1 MITVLMGAPGAG
13 KTTWL
18 EANKKP
24 KDHVYN
30 TSPVRTNKD
39 LDVATYMGYIRLKA
53 AKAID
58 QGLDVIA
65 DGTHTIRDHRV
76 YWLKLAKRYQIET
89 RLVIFQTPLSLLLE
103 ANAKRVHPASYKS
116 IIDHH
121 KRLGASLSILED
133 EGWTTIEKVRRS
145 S

>member
-18 EANKKP
+18 EANRKP
-24 KDHVYN
+24 NDHIYN

-39 LDVATYMGYIRLKA
+39 LDVATFMGYIRLKA

-65 DGTHTIRDHRV
+65 DGTHTIRDHRI
-76 YWLKLAKRYQIET
+76 YWLKLANKYEINT
-89 RLVIFQTPLSLLLE
+89 RLIIFETPLALLLQ
-103 ANAKRVHPASYKS
+103 ANARRTYPASYKS
-116 IIDHH
+116 IVDHH
-121 KRLGASLSILED
+121 KRLRASLSIVEN
-133 EGWTTIEKVRRS
+133 EGWTKIERLCR
-145 S
+145 